1 MSITGRDKEF
11 RLPKITYVDYKHIEM
26 DRVLTLLFPRLKYD
40 GYASRRP
47 PRKTELS
54 VEEFTREFLEHPEWF
69 DGFAH
74 HPDIVRKWVET
85 DLLDVVNRGRPT
97 QAVASPRPLH
107 GNTYKFRNT
116 RRTRDYGAAEQLYW
130 MLYHGRQGQ
139 GQAARDALKR
149 FFFPGID
156 LITDRYDPQA
166 AVDVE
171 TQALL
176 RLDQQ
181 VTSDRRDT
189 KEPER
194 FPPLCS
200 AQADLLADDV
210 LRLLAYQ
217 HYIPR
222 SVLVDY
228 LKTLLSFHLALYHLR
243 LLTLLP
249 ALIRL
254 QGAPAPCALTACPSA
269 LHAASPYATCPYRL
283 ALVVDL
289 EDAGTTHM
297 AELARRS
304 ADAHYRRIPEYIR
317 AHFVLKKLDEMA
329 TYLTQRRGKMAL
341 PAAGYFAVGDLLQ
354 LLDASHSAERE
365 SYFTSRLASL
375 IEDSSTRADGVA
387 DPDMQRVTEM
397 GLGDFETYIEILVA
411 LRGRFHRQYITECLD
426 ALLLKNSDA
435 GLLRQPR
442 AKGSQRR
449 FVLGSRLL
457 EILLQIAVLEPHGS
471 SFLTREIR
479 IDELLLFL
487 RERYGIHI
495 DGLPSGD
502 GFRQP
507 SMLDR
512 QALRKNVETFKTRL
526 REIGFFQD
534 LSDAYITQA
543 VTPRYTIAAEH
554 TLRRE
559 V

>member
-1 MSITGRDKEF
+1 MSLTGRDREF
-11 RLPKITYVDYKHIEM
+11 RLPKITYIDYKHIEM

-54 VEEFTREFLEHPEWF
+54 VEEFTNEFLERPEWF
-69 DGFAH
+69 DGFAQY
-74 HPDIVRKWVET
+74 PDIVRKWVET
-85 DLLDVVNRGRPT
+85 DLLDVVNRGKPN

-130 MLYHGRQGQ
+130 MLHHARQGR
-139 GQAARDALKR
+139 GQAARDALEG

-156 LITDRYDPQA
+156 LITDKYNPQV

-181 VTSDRRDT
+181 VTSDMRDT

-194 FPPLCS
+194 FPPLCYV
-200 AQADLLADDV
+200 QADLLADDI

-217 HYIPR
+217 NYMPR

-243 LLTLLP
+243 LLKLLP
-249 ALIRL
+249 ALTRL
-254 QGAPAPCALTACPSA
+254 QGAPAPCALTACPSG
-269 LHAASPYATCPYRL
+269 LQTSSPYATCPYRI
-283 ALVVDL
+283 ALVVDMA
-289 EDAGTTHM
+289 DSGNSHM

-304 ADAHYRRIPEYIR
+304 ADAHYRRIPAYIR
-317 AHFVLKKLDEMA
+317 AHFVIKKLDEMA
-329 TYLTQRRGKMAL
+329 TYLTQRRGKMVL

-354 LLDASHSAERE
+354 LLDASHHAARE
-365 SYFTSRLASL
+365 SYFTARLASL
-375 IEDSSTRADGVA
+375 IEDSRAGSNGVA
-387 DPDMQRVTEM
+387 DPDIQRVMEM

-426 ALLLKNSDA
+426 SLLLKNSDA

-457 EILLQIAVLEPHGS
+457 EVLLQIAVLEPHGT

-495 DGLPSGD
+495 DRLPPGD
-502 GFRQP
+502 GFLQP
-507 SMLDR
+507 SMMDR
-512 QALRKNVETFKTRL
+512 QALRQNVETFKTRL

-543 VTPRYTIAAEH
+543 VTPRYMITAESA
-554 TLRRE
+554 LYRD